1 MTEWSNHVEGSVW
14 FYAPIKTASV
24 VFAILF
30 FLSGLVHAYQV
41 KYDDIT
47 LRLPGFK
54 LLLTITADTTNYG
67 VFVLSSLGPRF

>member
-1 MTEWSNHVEGSVW
+1 MTDWSNYVEGSVW
-14 FYAPIKTASV
+14 FYAPIKTVSI

-41 KYDDIT
+41 KYGDIT
-47 LRLPGFK
+47 LKLPNCK

-67 VFVLSSLGPRF
+67 VFVSSSPGPRF